1 MLTPGATSD
10 LHGLKGWPLDLSE
23 GAVVHGD
30 RAYTDY
36 QEEDLLQEAGGIVLR
51 SQRKRNAKRPLPAW
65 LEFLAKPVRQR
76 VETTFSQLEALLPK
90 HIHAVTAQGFVLK
103 VVCFLLAVS
112 FGYLHG

>member
-1 MLTPGATSD
+1 MAPGNEADVRVFKS
-10 LHGLKGWPLDLSE
+10 LDLDLPGGSSIH
-23 GAVVHGD
+23 AN

-36 QEEDLLQEAGGIVLR
+36 AEEDLLQEAGGIVLR
-51 SQRKRNAKRPLPAW
+51 SQRKRNAKRSLPAW

-103 VVCFLLAVS
+103 VICFLLAIS
-112 FGYLHG
+112 FGYLQG